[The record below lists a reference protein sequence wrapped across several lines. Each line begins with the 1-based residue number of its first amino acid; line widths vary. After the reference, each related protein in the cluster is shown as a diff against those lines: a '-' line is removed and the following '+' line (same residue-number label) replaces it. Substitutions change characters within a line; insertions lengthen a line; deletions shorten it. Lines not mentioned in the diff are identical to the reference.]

1 MSRAIT
7 VTPEELT
14 RTANSV
20 EGKTKEYVS
29 LYNKLYSEVDSM
41 SKSWSGE
48 ANRAYTG
55 QIEGFRKEFE
65 NLKKVLEN
73 YTALL
78 RESARVYGQTET
90 NIRDSAKKL
99 ITGR

>member
-41 SKSWSGE
+41 SK
-48 ANRAYTG
+48 
-55 QIEGFRKEFE
+55 
-65 NLKKVLEN
+65 
-73 YTALL
+73 
-78 RESARVYGQTET
+78 
-90 NIRDSAKKL
+90 
-99 ITGR
+99 

>member
-48 ANRAYTG
+48 ANRAYAADRR
-55 QIEGFRKEFE
+55 IP
-65 NLKKVLEN
+65 
-73 YTALL
+73 
-78 RESARVYGQTET
+78 
-90 NIRDSAKKL
+90 
-99 ITGR
+99 

>member
-48 ANRAYTG
+48 ANRAYAG
-55 QIEGFRKEFE
+55 QKGFRKEFE